1 MLIFGRDVNMSKQV
15 QNTEQWVNSYDYIE
29 KTRLRNISIQL
40 EFVLS
45 ITYCFYVD
53 AKKNNHSQLN

>member
-1 MLIFGRDVNMSKQV
+1 MSKQV
-15 QNTEQWVNSYDYIE
+15 QNMEQRVNSCDYID